1 MKAHYGY
8 EDGSGRYYLTIDT
21 DRCTSCEECV
31 RICPAGVLEMVEED
45 PIEER
50 MVAAV
55 ADAVRKQLRYA
66 CSPCKPGG
74 HGTLPC
80 VAACAPGAI
89 EHSW

>member
-8 EDGSGRYYLTIDT
+8 EDASGRYYLTIDT

-31 RICPAGVLEMVEED
+31 RICPADVLEMVEED